1 MEMVVVRRDPRGLHE
16 RICGKCNEARGG
28 VGRPSVLQQEG
39 AQRGGD
45 EESFDAHPRVREQR
59 LHERPVAGGV
69 EVKRAVK
76 GAAGAIEDDVVRGRG
91 GARVSAGVF
100 GSCEERDVGV
110 AARLMGAV
118 PTDDSAGARRQVT
131 HGERLLGRSFHAY
144 RSALEEADEF
154 VGAPLQHPP
163 R

>member
-1 MEMVVVRRDPRGLHE
+1 M
-16 RICGKCNEARGG
+16 
-28 VGRPSVLQQEG
+28 GRPSVLQQEG

-76 GAAGAIEDDVVRGRG
+76 LKANKSMLGHTLGAAGAIEDDVVRGRG